1 MSNTSSAVD
10 ASKEQLVRDF
20 KILVADAESLLKA
33 TAGQSGEAVAAMR
46 AKVGESLAVAKVKL
60 TEAEEL
66 ALEKAKA
73 AAAATDEYVHE
84 HPWHAVGIAAG
95 VGLVIGLLIGRTRT
109 PALERS
115 TFGQESDMAVAEPA
129 TVVDYAL
136 ENLQDGPIV
145 VPPELQQSFDAL
157 RSMPRRKAVSIMTR
171 SLDSQT
177 S

>member
-1 MSNTSSAVD
+1 MSNTSTAVD

-20 KILVADAESLLKA
+20 KILVADAEALLKA

-60 TEAEEL
+60 TEAEQL

-95 VGLVIGLLIGRTRT
+95 VGLVIGLLIGRR
-109 PALERS
+109 
-115 TFGQESDMAVAEPA
+115 
-129 TVVDYAL
+129 
-136 ENLQDGPIV
+136 
-145 VPPELQQSFDAL
+145 
-157 RSMPRRKAVSIMTR
+157 
-171 SLDSQT
+171 
-177 S
+177 

>member
-1 MSNTSSAVD
+1 MSNTSTAVD

-20 KILVADAESLLKA
+20 KILVADAEALLKA

-66 ALEKAKA
+66 ALETAKA

-95 VGLVIGLLIGRTRT
+95 IGLVIGLLIGRR
-109 PALERS
+109 
-115 TFGQESDMAVAEPA
+115 
-129 TVVDYAL
+129 
-136 ENLQDGPIV
+136 
-145 VPPELQQSFDAL
+145 
-157 RSMPRRKAVSIMTR
+157 
-171 SLDSQT
+171 
-177 S
+177 

>member
-1 MSNTSSAVD
+1 MSNTPSAVD
-10 ASKEQLVRDF
+10 ASKDQLVRDF

-95 VGLVIGLLIGRTRT
+95 VGLVIGLLIGRR
-109 PALERS
+109 
-115 TFGQESDMAVAEPA
+115 
-129 TVVDYAL
+129 
-136 ENLQDGPIV
+136 
-145 VPPELQQSFDAL
+145 
-157 RSMPRRKAVSIMTR
+157 
-171 SLDSQT
+171 
-177 S
+177 